1 MTHMRRKLKHGGRK
15 LLNGPLQ
22 LELLQ
27 LELLQLE
34 LLHLDVLHLHLR
46 EAVST

>member
-27 LELLQLE
+27 LELL
-34 LLHLDVLHLHLR
+34 HLDVPHLHLR